1 MDILLT
7 TPSWQ
12 EISTD
17 FLSLLSSHTYTVLYF
32 YPKDNTSGCT
42 IEARD
47 FSSFLSSFQALG
59 AQVIGVSKDSHRSH
73 CNFIDKHD
81 LKITLV
87 SDPDFVLHKKYGAFG
102 EKSMYGKKYMGTL
115 RNTYILDNQWHVLQ
129 AWEKVKVAGHVQDV
143 LDWLQTL

>member
-47 FSSFLSSFQALG
+47 FSSFLPSFQALG

-115 RNTYILDNQWHVLQ
+115 RNTYILDNQWRVLHS
-129 AWEKVKVAGHVQDV
+129 WEKVKVAGHVQDV